1 MDKICGNRVGEN
13 LLKKKKGGKWRGGG
27 GGIVPKT
34 ERGRKNVKV

>member
-27 GGIVPKT
+27 GIVPKT
-34 ERGRKNVKV
+34 ELVRKNVKV